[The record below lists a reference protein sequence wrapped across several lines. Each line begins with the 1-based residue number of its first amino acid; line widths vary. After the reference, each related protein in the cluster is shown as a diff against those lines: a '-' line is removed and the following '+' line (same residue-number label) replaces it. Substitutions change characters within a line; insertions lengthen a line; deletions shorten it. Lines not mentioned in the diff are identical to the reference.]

1 MAGHSPSKDG
11 RSSER
16 PKSRPSTSS
25 NGAAVLYTAHF
36 WLGCVKPHHVDARR
50 DRTVSAGPP
59 QRCSCTRGAR
69 RSQAE
74 AHPRRRPERAY
85 WGGMNCIRS
94 PKARQSKTSSISA
107 ARYGLCPRQFRD
119 DAMVL
124 RRGRSSACRCC
135 SPGLDVS
142 ISATVAPVLWRYE
155 NSPVLL
161 ARDQNR
167 GNAPPARSSPSW

>member
-36 WLGCVKPHHVDARR
+36 WLGCVRPHHVDARR

-59 QRCSCTRGAR
+59 QRCSRTRGAR

-85 WGGMNCIRS
+85 RGGMNCIRS

-107 ARYGLCPRQFRD
+107 ARDGLCARQFRD

-124 RRGRSSACRCC
+124 RRGIHPYADAVLRDLTS
-135 SPGLDVS
+135 S
-142 ISATVAPVLWRYE
+142 ISAAVVPVPWRYE
-155 NSPVLL
+155 TSAVL
-161 ARDQNR
+161 ARDRVVGQFE
-167 GNAPPARSSPSW
+167 